1 MARTAKTIGFSVPPE
16 LASEIERLAS
26 AEGRTKSE
34 LFREMVRVY
43 RRERGLVALESGVT
57 YAGERTRAPSLA
69 ESASADPSGAA
80 GEPAGLPRPD
90 VRLGHL
96 KAFVESLPSLAP
108 DDGAAFGEDLSRAR
122 DELERGEVVDP
133 WRS

>member
-16 LASEIERLAS
+16 LAGEIERLAS

-57 YAGERTRAPSLA
+57 YAGEPTCASSPA
-69 ESASADPSGAA
+69 ADASADPSGA
-80 GEPAGLPRPD
+80 AGLPRPD
-90 VRLGHL
+90 VRLGQL
-96 KAFVESLPSLAP
+96 KEFVESLPSLAP
-108 DDGAAFGEDLSRAR
+108 DDGAAFAEDLSRAR

>member
-16 LASEIERLAS
+16 LAEEIERLAS

-57 YAGERTRAPSLA
+57 YAGERMRAPSL
-69 ESASADPSGAA
+69 EASTDPSGVA
-80 GEPAGLPRPD
+80 GESAGLPRPD
-90 VRLGHL
+90 VRLGQL
-96 KAFVESLPSLAP
+96 KEFVESLPSLAP
-108 DDGAAFGEDLSRAR
+108 DDGAAFAEDLSRAR

>member
-1 MARTAKTIGFSVPPE
+1 MARTAKTVGFSVPPE
-16 LASEIERLAS
+16 LAEEIERLAS

-43 RRERGLVALESGVT
+43 RRERGLVALES
-57 YAGERTRAPSLA
+57 
-69 ESASADPSGAA
+69 
-80 GEPAGLPRPD
+80 EPAGLPRPD
-90 VRLGHL
+90 VRLGQL

-108 DDGAAFGEDLSRAR
+108 DDGAAFAEDLSRTR
-122 DELERGEVVDP
+122 DEMERGEVVDP